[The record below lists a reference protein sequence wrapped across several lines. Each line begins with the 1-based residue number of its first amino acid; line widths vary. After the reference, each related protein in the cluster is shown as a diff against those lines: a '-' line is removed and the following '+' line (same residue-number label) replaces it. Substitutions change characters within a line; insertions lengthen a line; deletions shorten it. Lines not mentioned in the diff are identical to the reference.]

1 MQVKAINL
9 IKLGVF
15 VISGLALII
24 LLLYMIGKNR
34 NLFGSSLIIKARFEN
49 VQGLKPGNNVR
60 YGGIDIGTVDKIVF
74 IDDSTLEVNMRIEN
88 KMKEIIRKNAI
99 VSIGTDGLV
108 GNKVI
113 NIISTPGYSENIAN
127 KQLLPS
133 KKAIDTDEMMRTL
146 YKTNNNI
153 AIVTEELKQTTTRIN
168 NSKVL
173 WKLLDNEIMYQSINK
188 TIINLKSTSQALK
201 TGSEEIQGMIASV
214 KNGKGGL
221 GLLISDSGFQGQVQ
235 KSMNNIEHSSKNVTE
250 AAEDFKNIAKKMEID
265 LANEKGVVQMLLR
278 DSLLSSKANQTI
290 SNMEKGTKD
299 FDQIMQALK
308 SSFLFRGYF
317 RKQNKKM
324 VGVE

>member
-9 IKLGVF
+9 IKLGTF

-34 NLFGSSLIIKARFEN
+34 NLFGSSLIIKAKFEN
-49 VQGLKPGNNVR
+49 VQGLKSGNNVR
-60 YGGIDIGTVDKIVF
+60 YGGIDIGTVDEIVF

-153 AIVTEELKQTTTRIN
+153 AIVTDELKQTTTRIN
-168 NSKVL
+168 NSKVI
-173 WKLLDNEIMYQSINK
+173 WKLLDNETMDQLINK

-201 TGSEEIQGMIASV
+201 TGSEEIKGLIASV

-250 AAEDFKNIAKKMEID
+250 ATEDFKNIAKNMEKE

-290 SNMEKGTKD
+290 SNIEKGTKG

-324 VGVE
+324 LSVE